1 MTDWHGCLRKMQT
14 ELSDTVRYTLTAG
27 GEEHCVNVNDWLGQ
41 SLQLKFAGAIHCVA
55 CDRLTKK
62 SFNQGYCFPCFRKL
76 AACDSCIVSPE
87 KCHLAEGTCR
97 EPDWAEMHCQ
107 VPHIVY
113 LSNTS
118 SVKVGITRGTQLPTR
133 WIDQGATQAK
143 PIARVAT
150 RHYSGLLEVLC
161 AKEVGDRTAWQTML
175 KGNGAPQD
183 LEQIRQQLMS
193 SCEHGIADLTLN
205 YGAASFEFLED
216 ADETWIDYPVLS
228 WPEKV
233 KAHNF
238 DKQASVEGTLMG
250 IKGQYLML
258 DTGVL
263 NIRKFGGYEVEIKVA
278 A

>member
-1 MTDWHGCLRKMQT
+1 MSDWRGGLRKMQV
-14 ELSDTVRYTLTAG
+14 ELGETVRYRLFPEQG
-27 GEEHCVNVNDWLGQ
+27 GLCLNESLGQ
-41 SLQLKFAGAIHCVA
+41 SIRLSFTGAIHCVA

-62 SFNQGYCFPCFRKL
+62 SFNQGYCFPCLRKL

-87 KCHLAEGTCR
+87 NCHLAEGTCR
-97 EPDWAEMHCQ
+97 EPDWAETHCQ

-118 SVKVGITRGTQLPTR
+118 SVKVGITRETQIPTR

-143 PIARVAT
+143 PIARVQT
-150 RHYSGLLEVLC
+150 RHQSGLLEVLC
-161 AKEVGDRTAWQTML
+161 AQQVGDRTAWQTML
-175 KGNGAPQD
+175 KGNGEQQD
-183 LEQIRQQLMS
+183 LEAIRQKVMA
-193 SCEHGIADLTLN
+193 SCKEGIADLQLQ
-205 YGAASFEFLED
+205 YGESAFELLED
-216 ADETWIDYPVLS
+216 APETEIEYPVLN

-238 DKQASVEGTLMG
+238 DKQPVVEGTLMG

>member
-1 MTDWHGCLRKMQT
+1 MSDWRGDLRKMRV
-14 ELSDTVRYTLTAG
+14 ELTDTVRYTLFPDQASL
-27 GEEHCVNVNDWLGQ
+27 CLNDCLGQ
-41 SLQLKFAGAIHCVA
+41 RLSLSFTGVIRCVE
-55 CDRLTKK
+55 CERTTKK
-62 SFNQGYCFPCFRKL
+62 SFNQGYCYPCFRKL
-76 AACDSCIVSPE
+76 AACDSCIMSPE

-97 EPDWAEMHCQ
+97 EPLWAETHCQ

-118 SVKVGITRGTQLPTR
+118 SVKVGITRSTQIPTR

-143 PIARVAT
+143 PIARVQT
-150 RHYSGLLEVLC
+150 RYHSGLLEVLF
-161 AKEVGDRTAWQTML
+161 AREVGDRTAWQTML
-175 KGNGAPQD
+175 KGNGEPQN
-183 LEQIRQQLMS
+183 LESVRQRIVSQ
-193 SCEHGIADLTLN
+193 CANGIADLKLQH
-205 YGAASFEFLED
+205 GAAAFELIED
-216 ADETWIDYPVLS
+216 APETLINYPVLS

-238 DKQASVEGTLMG
+238 DKAPLVEGTLVG

>member
-1 MTDWHGCLRKMQT
+1 MSDWRGGLRKMQV
-14 ELSDTVRYTLTAG
+14 ELRETVRYRLFPEQG
-27 GEEHCVNVNDWLGQ
+27 GLCLNESLGQ
-41 SLQLKFAGAIHCVA
+41 SIRLSFTGAIHCVA

-62 SFNQGYCFPCFRKL
+62 SFNQGYCFPCLRKL

-97 EPDWAEMHCQ
+97 EPDWAETHCQ

-118 SVKVGITRGTQLPTR
+118 SVKVGITRETQIPTR

-143 PIARVAT
+143 PIARVQT
-150 RHYSGLLEVLC
+150 RHQSGLLEVLC
-161 AKEVGDRTAWQTML
+161 AQQVGDRTAWQTML
-175 KGNGAPQD
+175 KGNGEPQD
-183 LEQIRQQLMS
+183 LEAIRREVMA
-193 SCEHGIADLTLN
+193 SCMEGISDLQFQ
-205 YGAASFEFLED
+205 YGEAAFELLED
-216 ADETWIDYPVLS
+216 APETEIEYPVLN

-238 DKQASVEGTLMG
+238 DKQPVVEGTLMG

>member
-1 MTDWHGCLRKMQT
+1 MSDWRGGLRKMQV
-14 ELSDTVRYTLTAG
+14 ELGEIVRYGLFPEQG
-27 GEEHCVNVNDWLGQ
+27 GLCLNDSLGQ
-41 SLQLKFAGAIHCVA
+41 SIRLSFTGAIHCVA

-62 SFNQGYCFPCFRKL
+62 SFNQGYCFPCLRKL

-97 EPDWAEMHCQ
+97 EPDWAETHCQ

-118 SVKVGITRGTQLPTR
+118 SVKVGITRETQIPTR

-143 PIARVAT
+143 PIARVQT
-150 RHYSGLLEVLC
+150 RHQSGLLEVLC
-161 AKEVGDRTAWQTML
+161 AQQVGDRTAWQTML
-175 KGNGAPQD
+175 KGDGEPQD
-183 LEQIRQQLMS
+183 LEAIRQKVMASCKEGITDLQLQ
-193 SCEHGIADLTLN
+193 
-205 YGAASFEFLED
+205 YGESAFELLED
-216 ADETWIDYPVLS
+216 APETEIKYPVLN

-238 DKQASVEGTLMG
+238 DKQPVVEGTLMG

>member
-1 MTDWHGCLRKMQT
+1 MSDWRGGLRKMQV
-14 ELSDTVRYTLTAG
+14 ELGETVRYRLFPEQG
-27 GEEHCVNVNDWLGQ
+27 GLCLNESLGQ
-41 SLQLKFAGAIHCVA
+41 SIRLSFTGAIHCVA

-62 SFNQGYCFPCFRKL
+62 SFNQGYCFPCLRKL

-97 EPDWAEMHCQ
+97 EPDWAETHCQ

-118 SVKVGITRGTQLPTR
+118 SVKVGITRETQIPTR

-143 PIARVAT
+143 PIARVQT
-150 RHYSGLLEVLC
+150 RHQSGLLEVLC
-161 AKEVGDRTAWQTML
+161 AQQVGDRTAWQTML
-175 KGNGAPQD
+175 KGNGEPQD
-183 LEQIRQQLMS
+183 LEAIRQKVMA
-193 SCEHGIADLTLN
+193 SCKEGIADLQLQH
-205 YGAASFEFLED
+205 GDSAFELLED
-216 ADETWIDYPVLS
+216 APETEIEYPVLN

-238 DKQASVEGTLMG
+238 DKQPVVEGTLMG

>member
-1 MTDWHGCLRKMQT
+1 MSDWRGGLRKMQV
-14 ELSDTVRYTLTAG
+14 ELGEIVRYRLFPEQG
-27 GEEHCVNVNDWLGQ
+27 GLCLNDSLGQ
-41 SLQLKFAGAIHCVA
+41 SIRLCFTGAIHCVA

-62 SFNQGYCFPCFRKL
+62 SFNQGYCFPCLRKL

-97 EPDWAEMHCQ
+97 EPDWAETHCQ

-118 SVKVGITRGTQLPTR
+118 SVKVGITRETQIPTR

-143 PIARVAT
+143 PIARVQT
-150 RHYSGLLEVLC
+150 RLQSGLLEVLC
-161 AKEVGDRTAWQTML
+161 AQQVGDRTAWQTML
-175 KGNGAPQD
+175 KGNGEPQD
-183 LEQIRQQLMS
+183 LEAIRQKVMA
-193 SCEHGIADLTLN
+193 SCKEGIADLQLQ
-205 YGAASFEFLED
+205 YGESAFELLED
-216 ADETWIDYPVLS
+216 APETEIEYPVLN

-238 DKQASVEGTLMG
+238 DKQPVVEGTLMG

>member
-1 MTDWHGCLRKMQT
+1 MSDWRGGLRKMQV
-14 ELSDTVRYTLTAG
+14 ELGETVRYRLFPEQG
-27 GEEHCVNVNDWLGQ
+27 GLCLNESLGQ
-41 SLQLKFAGAIHCVA
+41 SIRLSFTGAIHCVA

-62 SFNQGYCFPCFRKL
+62 SFNQGYCFPCLRKL

-87 KCHLAEGTCR
+87 KCHLADGTCR
-97 EPDWAEMHCQ
+97 EPDWAETHCQ

-118 SVKVGITRGTQLPTR
+118 SVKVGITRETQIPTR

-143 PIARVAT
+143 PIARVQT
-150 RHYSGLLEVLC
+150 RHQSGLLEVLC
-161 AKEVGDRTAWQTML
+161 AQQVGDRTAWQTML
-175 KGNGAPQD
+175 KGNGEPQD
-183 LEQIRQQLMS
+183 LEAIRQKVMA
-193 SCEHGIADLTLN
+193 SCKEGIADLQLQH
-205 YGAASFEFLED
+205 GESAFELLED
-216 ADETWIDYPVLS
+216 APETEIEYPVLN

-238 DKQASVEGTLMG
+238 DKQPVVEGTLMG

>member
-1 MTDWHGCLRKMQT
+1 MSDWRGGLRKMQV
-14 ELSDTVRYTLTAG
+14 ELGEIVRYQLFPEQG
-27 GEEHCVNVNDWLGQ
+27 GLCLNESLGQ
-41 SLQLKFAGAIHCVA
+41 SIRLSFTGSIHCVA

-62 SFNQGYCFPCFRKL
+62 SFNQGYCFPCLRKL

-97 EPDWAEMHCQ
+97 EPDWAETHCQ

-118 SVKVGITRGTQLPTR
+118 SVKVGITRETQIPTR

-143 PIARVAT
+143 PIARVQT
-150 RHYSGLLEVLC
+150 RHQSGLLEVLC
-161 AKEVGDRTAWQTML
+161 AQQVGDRTAWQTML
-175 KGNGAPQD
+175 KGNGEPQD
-183 LEQIRQQLMS
+183 LEAIRQKVMA
-193 SCEHGIADLTLN
+193 SCKQGIADLQLQ
-205 YGAASFEFLED
+205 YGESAFELLED
-216 ADETWIDYPVLS
+216 ALETEIEYPVLN

-238 DKQASVEGTLMG
+238 DKQPVVEGTLMG

>member
-1 MTDWHGCLRKMQT
+1 MSDWRGDLRKMRV
-14 ELSDTVRYTLTAG
+14 ELTDTVRYTLFPDQASL
-27 GEEHCVNVNDWLGQ
+27 CLNDCLGQ
-41 SLQLKFAGAIHCVA
+41 RLSLSFTGVIRCVE
-55 CDRLTKK
+55 CERTTKK
-62 SFNQGYCFPCFRKL
+62 SFNQGYCYPCFRKL
-76 AACDSCIVSPE
+76 AACDSCIMSPE

-97 EPDWAEMHCQ
+97 EPLWAEAHCQ
-107 VPHIVY
+107 VPHVVY

-118 SVKVGITRGTQLPTR
+118 SVKVGITRSTQIPTR

-143 PIARVAT
+143 PIARVQT
-150 RHYSGLLEVLC
+150 RYHSGLLEVLF
-161 AKEVGDRTAWQTML
+161 AREVGDRTAWQTML
-175 KGNGAPQD
+175 KGNGEPQD
-183 LEQIRQQLMS
+183 LESVRQRIVSQ
-193 SCEHGIADLTLN
+193 CANGIADLKLQH
-205 YGAASFEFLED
+205 GAAAFELIED
-216 ADETWIDYPVLS
+216 APETLINYPVLS

-238 DKQASVEGTLMG
+238 DKAPLVEGTLMG

>member
-1 MTDWHGCLRKMQT
+1 MSDWRGGLRKMQV
-14 ELSDTVRYTLTAG
+14 ELGETVRYRLFPEQG
-27 GEEHCVNVNDWLGQ
+27 GLCLNESLGQ
-41 SLQLKFAGAIHCVA
+41 SIRLSFTGAIHCVA

-62 SFNQGYCFPCFRKL
+62 SFNQGYCFPCLRKL

-97 EPDWAEMHCQ
+97 EPDWAETHCQ
-107 VPHIVY
+107 VPHVVY

-118 SVKVGITRGTQLPTR
+118 SVKVGITRETQIPTR

-143 PIARVAT
+143 PIARVQT
-150 RHYSGLLEVLC
+150 RHQSGLLEVLC
-161 AKEVGDRTAWQTML
+161 AQQVGDRTAWQTML
-175 KGNGAPQD
+175 KGNGEPQD
-183 LEQIRQQLMS
+183 LEEIRQKVMA
-193 SCEHGIADLTLN
+193 SCKEGIADLQLQH
-205 YGAASFEFLED
+205 GESAFELLED
-216 ADETWIDYPVLS
+216 APETEIEYPVLN

-238 DKQASVEGTLMG
+238 DKQPVVEGTLMG

>member
-1 MTDWHGCLRKMQT
+1 MSDWRGGLRKMQV
-14 ELSDTVRYTLTAG
+14 ELGEIVRYRLFPEQG
-27 GEEHCVNVNDWLGQ
+27 GLCLNDSLGQ
-41 SLQLKFAGAIHCVA
+41 SIRLSFTGAIHCVA

-62 SFNQGYCFPCFRKL
+62 SFNQGYCFPCLRKL

-97 EPDWAEMHCQ
+97 DPDWAETHCQ

-118 SVKVGITRGTQLPTR
+118 SVKVGITRETQIPTR

-143 PIARVAT
+143 PIARVQT
-150 RHYSGLLEVLC
+150 RHQSGLLEVLC
-161 AKEVGDRTAWQTML
+161 AQQVGDRTAWQTML
-175 KGNGAPQD
+175 KGDGEPQD
-183 LEQIRQQLMS
+183 LEAIRQKVMASCKEGITDLQLQ
-193 SCEHGIADLTLN
+193 
-205 YGAASFEFLED
+205 YGESAFELLED
-216 ADETWIDYPVLS
+216 APETEIKYPVLN

-238 DKQASVEGTLMG
+238 DKQPVVEGTLMG

>member
-1 MTDWHGCLRKMQT
+1 MSDWRGGLRKMQV
-14 ELSDTVRYTLTAG
+14 ELGEIVRYQLFPEQG
-27 GEEHCVNVNDWLGQ
+27 GLCLNDSLGQ
-41 SLQLKFAGAIHCVA
+41 SIRLSFTGAIHCVA

-62 SFNQGYCFPCFRKL
+62 SFNQGYCFPCLRKL

-97 EPDWAEMHCQ
+97 EPDWAETHCQ

-118 SVKVGITRGTQLPTR
+118 SVKVGITRETQIPTR

-143 PIARVAT
+143 PIARVQT
-150 RHYSGLLEVLC
+150 RHQSGLLEVLC
-161 AKEVGDRTAWQTML
+161 AQQVGDRTAWQTML
-175 KGNGAPQD
+175 KGNGEPQD
-183 LEQIRQQLMS
+183 LEAIRQKVMA
-193 SCEHGIADLTLN
+193 SCKEGIADLQLQH
-205 YGAASFEFLED
+205 GESAFELLED
-216 ADETWIDYPVLS
+216 APETEIEYPVLN

-238 DKQASVEGTLMG
+238 DKQPVVEGTLMG

>member
-1 MTDWHGCLRKMQT
+1 MSDWRGDLRKMRV
-14 ELSDTVRYTLTAG
+14 ELTDTVRYTLFPDQASL
-27 GEEHCVNVNDWLGQ
+27 CLNDCLGQ
-41 SLQLKFAGAIHCVA
+41 RLSLSFTGVIRCVE
-55 CDRLTKK
+55 CERTTKK
-62 SFNQGYCFPCFRKL
+62 SFNQGYCYPCFRKL
-76 AACDSCIVSPE
+76 AACDSCIMSPE

-97 EPDWAEMHCQ
+97 EPLWAETHCQ

-118 SVKVGITRGTQLPTR
+118 SVKVGITRSTQIPTR

-143 PIARVAT
+143 PIARVQT
-150 RHYSGLLEVLC
+150 RYHSGLLEVLF
-161 AKEVGDRTAWQTML
+161 AREVGDRTAWQTML
-175 KGNGAPQD
+175 KGNGEPQD
-183 LEQIRQQLMS
+183 LESVRQRIVSQ
-193 SCEHGIADLTLN
+193 CANGIADLTLQH
-205 YGAASFEFLED
+205 GAAAFELIED
-216 ADETWIDYPVLS
+216 APETLINYPVLS

-238 DKQASVEGTLMG
+238 DKEPLVEGTLMG

>member
-1 MTDWHGCLRKMQT
+1 MNNWRGDLRKMQT
-14 ELSDTVRYTLTAG
+14 DLADTVRYTLGAG
-27 GEEHCVNVNDWLGQ
+27 HDLLHLNDCLGQ
-41 SLQLKFAGAIHCVA
+41 RMSLSFTGVIRCVA
-55 CDRLTKK
+55 CDRNTKK
-62 SFNQGYCFPCFRKL
+62 SFNQGYCYPCFRKL
-76 AACDSCIVSPE
+76 AACDSCIMSPE

-97 EPDWAEMHCQ
+97 EPDWAETHCQ

-118 SVKVGITRGTQLPTR
+118 SVKVGITRATQIPTR

-143 PIARVAT
+143 PIARVHT
-150 RHYSGLLEVLC
+150 RYYSGLLEVLF

-175 KGNGAPQD
+175 KGNGEPQD
-183 LEQIRQQLMS
+183 LENVRQQLVES
-193 SCEHGIADLTLN
+193 SKSGIADLRLQ
-205 YGAASFEFLED
+205 YGEAAFELIED
-216 ADETWIDYPVLS
+216 APETLINYPVLS

-238 DKQASVEGTLMG
+238 DKGPLIEGTLMG
-250 IKGQYLML
+250 IKGQYLIM

-263 NIRKFGGYEVEIKVA
+263 NIRKFGGYEVEIEVA

>member
-1 MTDWHGCLRKMQT
+1 M
-14 ELSDTVRYTLTAG
+14 
-27 GEEHCVNVNDWLGQ
+27 
-41 SLQLKFAGAIHCVA
+41 
-55 CDRLTKK
+55 
-62 SFNQGYCFPCFRKL
+62 
-76 AACDSCIVSPE
+76 SPE

-97 EPDWAEMHCQ
+97 EPLWAETHCQ

-118 SVKVGITRGTQLPTR
+118 SVKVGITRSTQIPTR

-143 PIARVAT
+143 PIARVQT
-150 RHYSGLLEVLC
+150 RYHSGLLEVLF
-161 AKEVGDRTAWQTML
+161 AREVGDRTAWQTML
-175 KGNGAPQD
+175 KGNGEPQD
-183 LEQIRQQLMS
+183 LESVRQRIVSQ
-193 SCEHGIADLTLN
+193 CANGIADLTLQH
-205 YGAASFEFLED
+205 GAAAFELIED
-216 ADETWIDYPVLS
+216 APETLINYPVLS

-238 DKQASVEGTLMG
+238 DKAPLVEGTLMG

>member
-118 SVKVGITRGTQLPTR
+118 SVKVGITRETQLPTR

-150 RHYSGLLEVLC
+150 RYYSGLLEVLC

-193 SCEHGIADLTLN
+193 SCEQGIADLMLN

-216 ADETWIDYPVLS
+216 ADEIRIDYPVLS

>member
-1 MTDWHGCLRKMQT
+1 MSDWRGGLHKMQV
-14 ELSDTVRYTLTAG
+14 ELGETVRYQLFPEQG
-27 GEEHCVNVNDWLGQ
+27 GLCLNESLGQ
-41 SLQLKFAGAIHCVA
+41 SIRLSFTGDIHCVA

-62 SFNQGYCFPCFRKL
+62 SFNQGYCFPCLRKL

-97 EPDWAEMHCQ
+97 EPDWAETHCQ

-118 SVKVGITRGTQLPTR
+118 SVKVGITRETQIPTR

-143 PIARVAT
+143 PIARVQT
-150 RHYSGLLEVLC
+150 RRQSGLLEVLC
-161 AKEVGDRTAWQTML
+161 AQHVGDRTAWQTML
-175 KGNGAPQD
+175 KGNGEPQD
-183 LEQIRQQLMS
+183 LEAIRREVMA
-193 SCEHGIADLTLN
+193 SCMEGISDLQFQ
-205 YGAASFEFLED
+205 YGEAAFELLED
-216 ADETWIDYPVLS
+216 APETEIEYPVLN

-238 DKQASVEGTLMG
+238 DKQPVVEGTLTG

>member
-1 MTDWHGCLRKMQT
+1 MSDWRGGLRKMQV
-14 ELSDTVRYTLTAG
+14 ELGETVRYRLFPEQG
-27 GEEHCVNVNDWLGQ
+27 GLCLNESLGQ
-41 SLQLKFAGAIHCVA
+41 SVRLSFTGAIHCVA

-62 SFNQGYCFPCFRKL
+62 SFNQGYCFPCLRKL

-97 EPDWAEMHCQ
+97 EPDWAETHCQ

-118 SVKVGITRGTQLPTR
+118 NVKVGITRETQIPTR

-143 PIARVAT
+143 PIARVQT
-150 RHYSGLLEVLC
+150 RHQSGLLEVLC
-161 AKEVGDRTAWQTML
+161 AQQVGDRTAWQTML
-175 KGNGAPQD
+175 KGNGEPQD
-183 LEQIRQQLMS
+183 LEAIRQKVMA
-193 SCEHGIADLTLN
+193 SCKEGIADLQLQH
-205 YGAASFEFLED
+205 GESAFELLED
-216 ADETWIDYPVLS
+216 APETEIEYPVLN

-238 DKQASVEGTLMG
+238 DKQPVVEGTLMG

>member
-1 MTDWHGCLRKMQT
+1 MSDWRGGLRKMQV
-14 ELSDTVRYTLTAG
+14 ELGETVRYRLFPEQG
-27 GEEHCVNVNDWLGQ
+27 GLCLNESLGQ
-41 SLQLKFAGAIHCVA
+41 SIRLSFTGAIHCVA

-62 SFNQGYCFPCFRKL
+62 SFNQGYCFPCLRKL

-97 EPDWAEMHCQ
+97 EPDWAETHCQ

-118 SVKVGITRGTQLPTR
+118 SVKVGITRETQIPTR

-143 PIARVAT
+143 PIARVQT
-150 RHYSGLLEVLC
+150 RHQSGLLEVLC
-161 AKEVGDRTAWQTML
+161 AQQVGDRTAWQTML
-175 KGNGAPQD
+175 KGNGEPQD
-183 LEQIRQQLMS
+183 LEAIRQKVMA
-193 SCEHGIADLTLN
+193 SCKEGIADLQLQH
-205 YGAASFEFLED
+205 GESAFELLED
-216 ADETWIDYPVLS
+216 AAETEIEYPVLN

-238 DKQASVEGTLMG
+238 DKQPVVEGTLMG

>member
-1 MTDWHGCLRKMQT
+1 MSDWRGGLRKMQV
-14 ELSDTVRYTLTAG
+14 ELGETVRYRLFPEQG
-27 GEEHCVNVNDWLGQ
+27 GLCLNESLGQ
-41 SLQLKFAGAIHCVA
+41 FIRLSFTGAIHCVA

-62 SFNQGYCFPCFRKL
+62 SFNQGYCFPCLRKL

-97 EPDWAEMHCQ
+97 EPDWAETHCQ

-118 SVKVGITRGTQLPTR
+118 SVKVGITRETQIPTR

-143 PIARVAT
+143 PIARVQT
-150 RHYSGLLEVLC
+150 RHQSGLLEVLC
-161 AKEVGDRTAWQTML
+161 AQQVGDRTAWQTML
-175 KGNGAPQD
+175 KGNGEPQD
-183 LEQIRQQLMS
+183 LEAIRQKVMA
-193 SCEHGIADLTLN
+193 SCKEGIADLQLQ
-205 YGAASFEFLED
+205 YGESAFELLED
-216 ADETWIDYPVLS
+216 APETEIEYPVLN

-238 DKQASVEGTLMG
+238 DKQPVVEGTLMG

>member
-1 MTDWHGCLRKMQT
+1 MSDWRGDLRKMQT
-14 ELSDTVRYTLTAG
+14 DLADTVRYTLFPDQ
-27 GEEHCVNVNDWLGQ
+27 NPLNLNDCLGRHL
-41 SLQLKFAGAIHCVA
+41 SLSFTGLIRCVA
-55 CDRLTKK
+55 CERTIKK
-62 SFNQGYCFPCFRKL
+62 SFNQGYCYPCFRKL
-76 AACDSCIVSPE
+76 AACDSCIMSPQ

-118 SVKVGITRGTQLPTR
+118 SVKVGITRATQTPTR

-143 PIARVAT
+143 PIARVQT
-150 RHYSGLLEVLC
+150 RYHSGLLEVLF

-175 KGNGAPQD
+175 KGNAEPQD
-183 LEQIRQQLMS
+183 LEEVRQRIVS
-193 SCEHGIADLTLN
+193 NCRTDIADLALRFGET
-205 YGAASFEFLED
+205 AFELIDD
-216 ADETWIDYPVLS
+216 APEISISYPVLA

-238 DKQASVEGTLMG
+238 DKAPLVEGTLMG
-250 IKGQYLML
+250 ITGQYLTMEI
-258 DTGVL
+258 GVL

>member
-1 MTDWHGCLRKMQT
+1 MTDWQGSLRKMQT
-14 ELSDTVRYTLTAG
+14 ELTETVRYTVFPDQG
-27 GEEHCVNVNDWLGQ
+27 GLCLNDWLGQ
-41 SLQLKFAGAIHCVA
+41 SISLSFTGTIQCVA
-55 CDRLTKK
+55 CDRMTKK

-76 AACDSCIVSPE
+76 AACDRCIVSPE

-97 EPDWAEMHCQ
+97 EPDWAETHCQ

-113 LSNTS
+113 LANTS
-118 SVKVGITRGTQLPTR
+118 NVKVGITRGTQLPTR

-143 PIARVAT
+143 PIAQVQT
-150 RHYSGLLEVLC
+150 RHQSGLLEVLC
-161 AKEVGDRTAWQTML
+161 AREVGDRTAWQTML

-183 LEQIRQQLMS
+183 LEQIRRQLMV
-193 SCEHGIADLTLN
+193 SCERGIADLQLQ
-205 YGAASFEFLED
+205 YGESAFELLED
-216 ADETWIDYPVLS
+216 APETRIEYPVLS
-228 WPEKV
+228 WPEKI

-238 DKQASVEGTLMG
+238 DKQALVEGTLMG

>member
-1 MTDWHGCLRKMQT
+1 MSDWRGGLRKMQV
-14 ELSDTVRYTLTAG
+14 ELGETVRYRLFPEQG
-27 GEEHCVNVNDWLGQ
+27 GLCLNESLGQ
-41 SLQLKFAGAIHCVA
+41 SIRLSFTGAIHCVA

-62 SFNQGYCFPCFRKL
+62 SFNQGYCFPCLRKL

-97 EPDWAEMHCQ
+97 EPDWAETHCQ
-107 VPHIVY
+107 VPHVVY

-118 SVKVGITRGTQLPTR
+118 SVKVGITRETQIPTR

-143 PIARVAT
+143 PIARVQT
-150 RHYSGLLEVLC
+150 RHQSGLLEVLC
-161 AKEVGDRTAWQTML
+161 AQQVGDRTAWQTML
-175 KGNGAPQD
+175 KGNGEPQD
-183 LEQIRQQLMS
+183 LEAIRQKVMA
-193 SCEHGIADLTLN
+193 SCKEGIADLQLQH
-205 YGAASFEFLED
+205 GESAFELLED
-216 ADETWIDYPVLS
+216 APETEIEYPVLN

-238 DKQASVEGTLMG
+238 DKQPVVEGTLMG

>member
-1 MTDWHGCLRKMQT
+1 MSDWRGDLRKMRV
-14 ELSDTVRYTLTAG
+14 ELTDTVRYTLFPDQASL
-27 GEEHCVNVNDWLGQ
+27 CLNDCLGQ
-41 SLQLKFAGAIHCVA
+41 RLSLFFTGVIRCVE
-55 CDRLTKK
+55 CERTTKK
-62 SFNQGYCFPCFRKL
+62 SFNQGYCYPCFRKL
-76 AACDSCIVSPE
+76 AACDSCIMSPE

-97 EPDWAEMHCQ
+97 EPLWAETHCQ

-118 SVKVGITRGTQLPTR
+118 SVKVGITRSTQIPTR

-143 PIARVAT
+143 PIARVQT
-150 RHYSGLLEVLC
+150 RYHSGLLEVLF
-161 AKEVGDRTAWQTML
+161 AREVGDRTAWQTML
-175 KGNGAPQD
+175 KGNGEPQD
-183 LEQIRQQLMS
+183 LESVRQRIVSQ
-193 SCEHGIADLTLN
+193 CANGIADLTLQH
-205 YGAASFEFLED
+205 GAAAFELIED
-216 ADETWIDYPVLS
+216 APETLINYPVLS

-238 DKQASVEGTLMG
+238 DKAPLVEGTLMG

>member
-1 MTDWHGCLRKMQT
+1 MSDWRGDLRKMRV
-14 ELSDTVRYTLTAG
+14 ELTDTVRYTLFPDQASL
-27 GEEHCVNVNDWLGQ
+27 CLNDCLGQ
-41 SLQLKFAGAIHCVA
+41 RLSLSFTGVIRCVE
-55 CDRLTKK
+55 CERTTKK
-62 SFNQGYCFPCFRKL
+62 SFNQGYCYPCFRKL
-76 AACDSCIVSPE
+76 AACDSCIMSPE

-97 EPDWAEMHCQ
+97 EPLWAETHCQ

-118 SVKVGITRGTQLPTR
+118 SVKVGITRSTQIPTR

-143 PIARVAT
+143 PIARVQT
-150 RHYSGLLEVLC
+150 RYHSGLLEVLF
-161 AKEVGDRTAWQTML
+161 AREVGDRTAWQTML
-175 KGNGAPQD
+175 KGNGEPQD
-183 LEQIRQQLMS
+183 LESVRQRIVSQ
-193 SCEHGIADLTLN
+193 CANGIADLKLQ
-205 YGAASFEFLED
+205 YGAAAFELIED
-216 ADETWIDYPVLS
+216 APETLINYPVLS

-238 DKQASVEGTLMG
+238 DKAPLVEGTLVG

>member
-1 MTDWHGCLRKMQT
+1 MNDWRGGLRKMQA
-14 ELSDTVRYTLTAG
+14 ELREIVRYRLFPEQG
-27 GEEHCVNVNDWLGQ
+27 GLCLNDSLGHRIRL
-41 SLQLKFAGAIHCVA
+41 SFTGAIHCVA

-62 SFNQGYCFPCFRKL
+62 SFNQGYCFPCLRKL

-87 KCHLAEGTCR
+87 KCHLAEGPCR
-97 EPDWAEMHCQ
+97 EPDWAETHCQ

-118 SVKVGITRGTQLPTR
+118 SVKVGITRETQIPTR

-143 PIARVAT
+143 PIARVQT
-150 RHYSGLLEVLC
+150 RHQSGLLEVIC
-161 AKEVGDRTAWQTML
+161 AQEVGDRTAWQTML
-175 KGNGAPQD
+175 KGNGGAQD
-183 LEQIRQQLMS
+183 LEAIRQKVMA
-193 SCEHGIADLTLN
+193 SCKKGIADLQLQ
-205 YGAASFEFLED
+205 YGESAFELLED
-216 ADETWIDYPVLS
+216 APETEIEYPVLN

-238 DKQASVEGTLMG
+238 DKQPVIEGTLMG

>member
-1 MTDWHGCLRKMQT
+1 MSDWRGGLRKMQV
-14 ELSDTVRYTLTAG
+14 ELGDTVLYRLFPEQG
-27 GEEHCVNVNDWLGQ
+27 GLCLNESLGQ
-41 SLQLKFAGAIHCVA
+41 SVRLSFTGAIHCVA

-62 SFNQGYCFPCFRKL
+62 SFNQGYCFPCLRKL

-97 EPDWAEMHCQ
+97 EPDWAETHCQ

-118 SVKVGITRGTQLPTR
+118 SVKVGITRETQIPTR

-143 PIARVAT
+143 PIARVQT
-150 RHYSGLLEVLC
+150 RHQSGLLEVLC
-161 AKEVGDRTAWQTML
+161 AQQVGDRTAWQTML
-175 KGNGAPQD
+175 KGNGEPQD
-183 LEQIRQQLMS
+183 LEAIRQKVMA
-193 SCEHGIADLTLN
+193 SCKEGIADLQLQ
-205 YGAASFEFLED
+205 YGESAFELLVD
-216 ADETWIDYPVLS
+216 APETEIEYPVLN

-238 DKQASVEGTLMG
+238 DKQPVVEGTLMG

>member
-1 MTDWHGCLRKMQT
+1 MSDWRGGLRKMQV
-14 ELSDTVRYTLTAG
+14 ELGETVRYRLFPEQG
-27 GEEHCVNVNDWLGQ
+27 GLCLNESLGQ
-41 SLQLKFAGAIHCVA
+41 SIRLSFTGAIHCVA

-62 SFNQGYCFPCFRKL
+62 SFNQGYCFPCLRKL

-97 EPDWAEMHCQ
+97 EPDWAETHCQ

-118 SVKVGITRGTQLPTR
+118 SVKIGITRETQIPTR

-143 PIARVAT
+143 PIARVQT
-150 RHYSGLLEVLC
+150 RHQSGLLEVLC
-161 AKEVGDRTAWQTML
+161 AQQVGDRTAWQTML
-175 KGNGAPQD
+175 KGNGEPQD
-183 LEQIRQQLMS
+183 LEEIRQKVMA
-193 SCEHGIADLTLN
+193 SCKEGIADLQLQH
-205 YGAASFEFLED
+205 GESAFELLED
-216 ADETWIDYPVLS
+216 APETEIEYPVLN

-238 DKQASVEGTLMG
+238 DKQPVVEGTLMG